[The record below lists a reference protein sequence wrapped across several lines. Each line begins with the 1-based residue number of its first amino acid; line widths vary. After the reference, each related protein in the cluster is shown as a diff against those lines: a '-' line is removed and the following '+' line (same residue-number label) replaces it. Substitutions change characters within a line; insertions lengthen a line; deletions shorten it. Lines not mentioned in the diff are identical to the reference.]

1 MREMLVNE
9 DVRERFILIGVQT
22 AERSEMIS
30 MEDSL
35 VELEELVQTAGGDS
49 VACVVQNAQRIHPG
63 TYMGS
68 GKLEEVRQMMIYLV
82 NGKF

>member
-22 AERSEMIS
+22 AERSEMIP

-49 VACVVQNAQRIHPG
+49 VA
-63 TYMGS
+63 
-68 GKLEEVRQMMIYLV
+68 
-82 NGKF
+82 

>member
-1 MREMLVNE
+1 MGEMLVNE
-9 DVRERFILIGVQT
+9 DVKERFILIGVQT
-22 AERSEMIS
+22 ADQDGLVS

-68 GKLEEVRQMMIYLV
+68 GKL
-82 NGKF
+82 